1 MLLVLNGLEN
11 TLVVN
16 KFPSAEFT
24 KYSIIVLH
32 NSEYC
37 FISSTEIHY
46 F

>member
-24 KYSIIVLH
+24 KCSFFFFFYFIIVNTVL
-32 NSEYC
+32 
-37 FISSTEIHY
+37 
-46 F
+46 